1 MQEQIHGS
9 PILAH
14 HDIPKE
20 EGTRKGRIILVDR
33 GGGHGRFVTAWQG
46 VDGANGPDE
55 EWSWGHYFGSALEAH
70 ADFHARAK
78 RGY

>member
-9 PILAH
+9 PIIAR
-14 HDIPKE
+14 HDL
-20 EGTRKGRIILVDR
+20 GSRKGRIILVDR
-33 GGGHGRFVTAWQG
+33 GGAGPGRFVTAWQG
-46 VDGANGPDE
+46 IGANGPDE